1 MNQKLR
7 ELLRQAGVGD
17 NWNEADWYSLSPKM
31 VEKFAELILLD
42 VRLLIA
48 DERIEYHS
56 DEADDAL
63 VSVLTSIEK
72 HFGVTE

>member
-1 MNQKLR
+1 MNER
-7 ELLRQAGVGD
+7 ITELWDKAAERDDIFQHARH
-17 NWNEADWYSLSPKM
+17 EQ
-31 VEKFAELILLD
+31 FAELILIE

-63 VSVLTSIEK
+63 VSVLISIEK
-72 HFGVTE
+72 HFGVEE